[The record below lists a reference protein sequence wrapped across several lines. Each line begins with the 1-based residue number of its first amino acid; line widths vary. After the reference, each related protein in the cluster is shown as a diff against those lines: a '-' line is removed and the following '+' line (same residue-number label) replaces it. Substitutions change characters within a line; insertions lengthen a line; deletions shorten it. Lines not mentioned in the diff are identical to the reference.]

1 MDIIC
6 SVGPKFNSS
15 KDIKDYYDAG
25 MTMTRFNFSHA
36 DYEKYGNLMKEIKI
50 NYPNVSII
58 QDLQGNKLRVS
69 EHFNKEIKIFKNE
82 KIIFML
88 EKDYTKLMLKKTN
101 LQYRIIPVAYEGSI
115 KDLTNVKYIFMK
127 DATMRFKV
135 LDINK
140 EYILTIT
147 ECGGIIRARKGINAP
162 GIKRDG
168 LSLTK
173 KDKKDIKFG
182 LKQGV
187 DIICLSYV
195 TSSNNIIELRRYL
208 DSLNI
213 NTDNLKIW
221 AKIECNEG
229 YLNFN
234 DILKVS
240 DGIVLGRGDL
250 KGEVPIDKI
259 PIIEDKLIN
268 IMKKNNKPFVIAT
281 YILDSM
287 AKSLVPSISE
297 VNDIYK
303 YSLNKVNGL
312 MLSTE
317 LTRAKNPVYLLRY
330 LNNLLKKMKDILEK

>member
-1 MDIIC
+1 M
-6 SVGPKFNSS
+6 NSLFLLS
-15 KDIKDYYDAG
+15 LIAHILGDFLFQSNAIAKG
-25 MTMTRFNFSHA
+25 RSSS
-36 DYEKYGNLMKEIKI
+36 DYEGFTLSLIHI
-50 NYPNVSII
+50 W
-58 QDLQGNKLRVS
+58 
-69 EHFNKEIKIFKNE
+69 
-82 KIIFML
+82 
-88 EKDYTKLMLKKTN
+88 
-101 LQYRIIPVAYEGSI
+101 
-115 KDLTNVKYIFMK
+115 
-127 DATMRFKV
+127 
-135 LDINK
+135 
-140 EYILTIT
+140 
-147 ECGGIIRARKGINAP
+147 
-162 GIKRDG
+162 DG

-240 DGIVLGRGDL
+240 DGIILGRGDL

-281 YILDSM
+281 YIFDSM

-330 LNNLLKKMKDILEK
+330 LNNLLKKLKDILEKW